1 MYRIQERL
9 TGYLFT
15 LVLITLL
22 TNCMLCVFGKADAAV
37 LSERLGAVF
46 YAACAVLIANS
57 KGIWKKV
64 YYKSKTKKGRKKMR
78 SRKRCKRDGP

>member
-9 TGYLFT
+9 TGYLFA

-22 TNCMLCVFGKADAAV
+22 TNCALCVFGKADAAV

-57 KGIWKKV
+57 KGIWKRV
-64 YYKSKTKKGRKKMR
+64 NYKGKTSRGRKRMK
-78 SRKRCKRDGP
+78 SGNRCKRD